1 MVVSFGAQI
10 PPGRYEMVSPNSPT
24 PQGARRQ
31 VAVIGTL
38 MPHLAAGRHHVYRDV
53 TALALLAALIAAGLG
68 SLPVALVLTAVA
80 LPAAVLVYIHDH
92 RLWHD
97 EPLTVIVVAFGL
109 SLLLGVGV
117 GLLETRFIKL
127 VGVGSTGYHLPPLPR
142 ILELGV
148 LVPVAAF
155 VAVVI
160 APLVVSARSAF
171 RHPMDVV
178 VACSL
183 SGAALSLGLSVVVQ
197 HGAFTHMQVTAGD
210 PAHVAFISLTLGF
223 LQPIVLATAATVAVL
238 GLRGLGASPVTGV
251 IEGLALVLA
260 YELATTL
267 LLPYGTRGIVLTAL
281 AAFLLA
287 GAGLAAARDGLHA
300 ALLADP
306 GTDAGASTAGHA
318 EHRLHAGLVTAIM
331 AVIVVVAAAVSV
343 AVALGG
349 AATHRTP
356 PGQGGIGRIA
366 PHSASAT
373 GSIHYTT
380 GRQGKSPWGSV
391 TLASST
397 TSLAAG
403 TSTINLVDGISITV
417 ASGWTVTRQGQ
428 QSADL
433 IYQDQSAGV
442 FVNAGTANTPDIGQ
456 EATFLI
462 SRNIQ
467 SSGLTNVQQ
476 FPAPSQPLHGKNF
489 QQLLEIDYTA
499 DIQTNQGTGEIY
511 GGWVTMYNAAT
522 RMSSLFN
529 LYADSSDEFKT
540 ALQSAAQMMGSMD

>member
-1 MVVSFGAQI
+1 
-10 PPGRYEMVSPNSPT
+10 MVSPSNST
-24 PQGARRQ
+24 PQGSRRQ

-127 VGVGSTGYHLPPLPR
+127 VTAGSTGYHLPPVNR

-160 APLVVSARSAF
+160 APLAVSARSAF
-171 RHPMDVV
+171 RHPLDVV

-183 SGAALSLGLSVVVQ
+183 SGSALSLGLSVVVQ
-197 HGAFTHMQVTAGD
+197 HGAFTHMQATAGD

-223 LQPIVLATAATVAVL
+223 LQPIVLATAAMVGVS
-238 GLRGLGASPVTGV
+238 GLRRLGAGPVAGV
-251 IEGLALVLA
+251 IQGLVLVVA

-267 LLPYGTRGIVLTAL
+267 LQPYGTRGIVLTAL
-281 AAFLLA
+281 AAFVLA
-287 GAGLAAARDGLHA
+287 GAGLAAARAALYA
-300 ALLADP
+300 ALLAD
-306 GTDAGASTAGHA
+306 TGAETGAPAARHA
-318 EHRLHAGLVTAIM
+318 EHRLHGGLVA
-331 AVIVVVAAAVSV
+331 AIVVVVVAIAAVVSV
-343 AVALGG
+343 AVVLGG
-349 AATHRTP
+349 AATHPTP

-366 PHSASAT
+366 PHSAAAA
-373 GSIHYTT
+373 GSIHHAT
-380 GRQGKSPWGSV
+380 GQSGKSPWGSV
-391 TLASST
+391 ALASNT
-397 TSLAAG
+397 TTLAAG
-403 TSTINLVDGISITV
+403 TPTTVNLVDGISLTV
-417 ASGWTVTRQGQ
+417 APGWKVTRQGQ

-433 IYQDQSAGV
+433 LYSDKSAGV

-462 SRNIQ
+462 SHNIQ

-476 FPAPSQPLHGKNF
+476 YPAPAQTLHGINF
-489 QQLLEIDYTA
+489 RQLLEIDYTA
-499 DIQTNQGTGEIY
+499 DIQTNQGTSQIC
-511 GGWVTMYNAAT
+511 GGWVTLYNATT

-529 LYADSSDEFKT
+529 LYADSSAEFKA

>member
-1 MVVSFGAQI
+1 
-10 PPGRYEMVSPNSPT
+10 MVSPSNPA
-24 PQGARRQ
+24 PQRSRRQ

-38 MPHLAAGRHHVYRDV
+38 MPHLHPERHHVYRNV

-117 GLLETRFIKL
+117 GLLETHFIKL
-127 VGVGSTGYHLPPLPR
+127 VGVGSTGYHLPPVPR
-142 ILELGV
+142 ILELGL

-197 HGAFTHMQVTAGD
+197 HGAFTRVQATAGD

-223 LQPIVLATAATVAVL
+223 LQPIVLATAATVGVL
-238 GLRGLGASPVTGV
+238 GLRRLGVNPVAGV
-251 IEGLALVLA
+251 IEGLVLVVA
-260 YELATTL
+260 YGLATTL
-267 LLPYGTRGIVLTAL
+267 LQPYGTRGIVLTAL
-281 AAFLLA
+281 AAFVLA
-287 GAGLAAARDGLHA
+287 GAGLAAARDGLHE
-300 ALLADP
+300 ALLADAGPDP
-306 GTDAGASTAGHA
+306 GVPVAEHA
-318 EHRLHAGLVTAIM
+318 EHRLHAGLVAAIV
-331 AVIVVVAAAVSV
+331 AVVVVVAAAVSV
-343 AVALGG
+343 AVVMGG
-349 AATHRTP
+349 AATHPTP
-356 PGQGGIGRIA
+356 PGQGGSGRIA

-373 GSIHYTT
+373 GAIHRTI
-380 GRQGKSPWGSV
+380 GQSGQSPWGSV
-391 TLASST
+391 ALASST

-403 TSTINLVDGISITV
+403 AAATVNLVDGINMTV
-417 ASGWTVTRQGQ
+417 APGWTVTRQGQ

-433 IYQDQSAGV
+433 INSDQSADL
-442 FVNAGTANTPDIGQ
+442 FVDAGSANTSDIGQ
-456 EATFLI
+456 ESSMLI
-462 SRNIQ
+462 NQNIQ
-467 SSGLTNVQQ
+467 SAGLTNVQQ
-476 FPAPSQPLHGKNF
+476 YPAQPQPLQGKNF
-489 QQLLEIDYTA
+489 NQLLEVDYTA
-499 DIQTNQGTGEIY
+499 NLQTNQGTDQIY
-511 GGWVTMYNAAT
+511 GGWVTLYNSVT
-522 RMSSLFN
+522 GVSGLFN
-529 LYADSSDEFKT
+529 LYAGSQDTFKAALSD
-540 ALQSAAQMMGSMD
+540 AAQMMVSME